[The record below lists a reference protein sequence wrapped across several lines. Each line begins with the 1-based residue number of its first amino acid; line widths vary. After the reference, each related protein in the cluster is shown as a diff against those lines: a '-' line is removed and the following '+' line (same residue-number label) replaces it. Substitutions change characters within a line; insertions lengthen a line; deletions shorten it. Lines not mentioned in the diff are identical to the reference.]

1 MITLAH
7 KWTLANIYGPCS
19 SDARTD
25 FTNWLYDLG
34 IPSNQD
40 WRLLEEFNYIR
51 APDNRNKPGANV
63 HDMFTFND
71 FIREQNLTEL
81 PIKGRAYT
89 WSNMQLQPLLK
100 QLDWIFTMLN
110 WTTTF
115 PNTLVNPLGK
125 PVSDHSLFYGHPN
138 FNPKKQ
144 TLQVRN
150 ILAFSSW
157 VYGGC

>member
-1 MITLAH
+1 MRATLHADFGQFVPEQRG
-7 KWTLANIYGPCS
+7 TLLPTA
-19 SDARTD
+19 
-25 FTNWLYDLG
+25 
-34 IPSNQD
+34 
-40 WRLLEEFNYIR
+40 LEV
-51 APDNRNKPGANV
+51 ADV
-63 HDMFTFND
+63 
-71 FIREQNLTEL
+71 
-81 PIKGRAYT
+81 
-89 WSNMQLQPLLK
+89 LQPLLE
-100 QLDWIFTMLN
+100 QLDWFFTMLN

-157 VYGGC
+157 VYGGCFV